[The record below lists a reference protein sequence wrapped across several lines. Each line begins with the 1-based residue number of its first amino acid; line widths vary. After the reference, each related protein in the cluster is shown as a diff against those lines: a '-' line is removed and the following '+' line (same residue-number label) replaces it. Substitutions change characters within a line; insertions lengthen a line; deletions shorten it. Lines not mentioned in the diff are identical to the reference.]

1 MTLSV
6 LMYAM
11 MMTTLVVLVGVLVVD
26 AVGDVLS
33 WYARR
38 SSRFRASR
46 PTDDGPAHGVRSGR
60 SAAAPQ
66 ARARSA
72 HR

>member
-11 MMTTLVVLVGVLVVD
+11 MMTTLVLLVGVLVVD
-26 AVGDVLS
+26 AVRDVLRWS
-33 WYARR
+33 ARR
-38 SSRFRASR
+38 AARA
-46 PTDDGPAHGVRSGR
+46 TGDAPAHGVRCGTSV
-60 SAAAPQ
+60 AAPRAQ
-66 ARARSA
+66 ARSA

>member
-26 AVGDVLS
+26 AVRDVLRS
-33 WYARR
+33 SARR
-38 SSRFRASR
+38 APRTAGQ
-46 PTDDGPAHGVRSGR
+46 PGRSGPR
-60 SAAAPQ
+60 GTA
-66 ARARSA
+66 ARARA
-72 HR
+72 ARPDLTPET